1 MSEIFGFH
9 FNERVNWARKINF
22 FTNMAPYYLKKKKK
36 RKEMWLREI
45 TIKTDFYN
53 SAKYGGHLRFFFSF
67 DDSIAAARGFRCDWK
82 LCSFTSN
89 FISTEKVDE

>member
-53 SAKYGGHLRFFFSF
+53 SAKYGGHLRVFFFFWWLDRSRKRLPLWLEIVQF
-67 DDSIAAARGFRCDWK
+67 H
-82 LCSFTSN
+82 
-89 FISTEKVDE
+89 V